1 MKSFKYVSPI
11 FANYNSIH
19 NEIKCRLK
27 VGNIYYFPVKTHL
40 PSWFLSKDL
49 KIKIYKTTILPVRL
63 YEFETYSLTL
73 KDESRLTVFENWILK
88 RILGPSGDENENFSR
103 LEIVRE
109 CNISVAVIIIW
120 INVLIG
126 KAFRLSSLIIGN

>member
-1 MKSFKYVSPI
+1 M
-11 FANYNSIH
+11 
-19 NEIKCRLK
+19 
-27 VGNIYYFPVKTHL
+27 
-40 PSWFLSKDL
+40 